1 MRRQWLLFLL
11 LALTVTAS
19 PAAAQNDFWA
29 CPRTFTGQTLN
40 VYNWTTYIA
49 EDTISNFERLCG
61 VTVNYDTYASDSDM
75 LDEIRAGNQP
85 GYDVVVPSN
94 ASVYLMV
101 EEALLQALN
110 FDNIPNIANVDE
122 RFLDPPYDPDNR
134 YTVPYQW
141 GTIGVG
147 YNRTALGRDLS
158 TWDDIFK
165 VDARVAWLD
174 ESRPMFGFALRVLG
188 FDPNTADAA
197 QIAAAEQ
204 YLIDHTANVVEV
216 APDTGQDLL
225 AAGEADI
232 VVEYNGDIF
241 QLIAACGCDDYRY
254 IIPQEGGQ
262 IWTDNLAVPVNAQN
276 KPLAEAFIDYI
287 LNAQVNADISNYTA
301 YASPNRVAIQEGLIY
316 SDYLDNAAIYPA
328 QTGSLFYTVADVQ
341 LDETYAAAW
350 ERVRATMGR
359 R

>member
-1 MRRQWLLFLL
+1 MRTRLLTLL
-11 LALTVTAS
+11 LLMFILSA
-19 PAAAQNDFWA
+19 PAAAQTDFWA
-29 CPRTFTGQTLN
+29 CPRQFQGQTLN

-61 VTVNYDTYASDSDM
+61 VTVIYNTYASDGDM
-75 LDEIRAGNQP
+75 LEELRAGNTP
-85 GYDVVVPSN
+85 AYDVVVPSN
-94 ASVYLMV
+94 ANVYLMV
-101 EEALLQALN
+101 AEGLLQPLD
-110 FDNIPNIANVDE
+110 FGSIPNFANVGE
-122 RFLDPPYDPDNR
+122 NFKNPPYDPGNR

-147 YNRTALGRDLS
+147 YNRTALGRDIN
-158 TWDDIFK
+158 TWDEIFK

-174 ESRPMFGFALRVLG
+174 EARPMFGFALRVLG
-188 FDPNTADAA
+188 FDPNTGDAN

-204 YLIDHTANVVEV
+204 YLIDHRANLVAI

-225 AAGEADI
+225 AAGQADI

-262 IWTDNLAVPVNAQN
+262 IWTDNLAIPVGARN
-276 KPLAEAFIDYI
+276 KALAETFIDYI

-301 YASPNRVAIQEGLIY
+301 YASPNQVAISEGLIY
-316 SDYLDNAAIYPA
+316 GDYLSNTAIYP
-328 QTGSLFYTVADVQ
+328 QETGSLFYTVTDAA
-341 LDETYAAAW
+341 LDEAYGAAW
-350 ERVRATMGR
+350 ERVHRAAGQ
-359 R
+359 